1 MLFGAVPLNL
11 TTIRTVHLEN
21 TGDCHAYFQV
31 RRQDHTTTVKGIGIK
46 LIVQKGRL
54 LLLYCVLEVNDCG
67 YMCTGLEVNVD

>member
-1 MLFGAVPLNL
+1 VLFGAVPLNL
-11 TTIRTVHLEN
+11 TTKRTVHLEN

-46 LIVQKGRL
+46 LIVQKGLL